1 VVRRVA
7 QSQRKIQSLSHL
19 CVAPPGDRV
28 PRLFLTLV
36 AAAFA
41 AGQVPDPA
49 TNAYEALRTKDYDRA
64 IQGFRRA
71 LALAPD
77 RSSIHKDLA
86 YTLLKVGETEA
97 GRDEFAEAVRLDT
110 ADEHVALEY
119 AFLCYETNQKAL
131 ARRIFD
137 RLRKGGNQAAAEAF
151 ENIDR
156 PLREGIARWKRVLE
170 TSPGN
175 FSAHE
180 ELAHLSEQAD
190 ELNLAAEH
198 YEKAWK
204 LRPDRR
210 ALLLDLGRVWTAQNR
225 EEANAALLAAS
236 RGAEPRTAE
245 EAQELL
251 PKRYPFVY
259 EFQRALDLD
268 PSNAPLRRELA
279 YLYLELSNRADAE
292 RELERVVQQ
301 PPRDF
306 ESKAQLGLL
315 RLDRGDSAGA
325 MPLLEQVIAG
335 ADDELAN
342 RIRSVLH
349 LPLKLPKREDQPPD
363 TPSSEAKQMAEK
375 SLERGYLKDALKY
388 LLIEHENDP
397 DDFDVMLKLGQTY
410 NNLKD
415 DQEAVKWFNLAQLSP
430 DSSTAQEASR
440 AYHNL
445 EPSLERFRTTVW
457 VFPMF
462 STRWHDLFAYAQAK
476 TELRMPK
483 WFVRPYLSLRFIG
496 DTSGAVELAGTVGP
510 QYLSERSAILAA
522 GVATTPWHGVWAG
535 LTAWFEAGES
545 LRYAPTAQD
554 SGRFVPDYRGG
565 LTYAKGFG
573 AMLAGGA
580 HGFYAETN
588 DDGIFVS
595 RFSNDT
601 LFYSQNRAGYTFRAT
616 ESAGGFHA
624 QLYWNGNATVDV
636 LHQYWA
642 NYVETGPGI
651 RFHIDTLGPL
661 IFSVNALRGAY
672 LVNQGNPRGP
682 NFNDIRAGIW
692 YSFSK

>member
-1 VVRRVA
+1 M
-7 QSQRKIQSLSHL
+7 
-19 CVAPPGDRV
+19 
-28 PRLFLTLV
+28 PRLILMLV
-36 AAAFA
+36 AAVLA
-41 AGQVPDPA
+41 AGQTPDLER
-49 TNAYEALRTKDYDRA
+49 AYEALRTKDYDSA
-64 IQGFRRA
+64 IQGFRQA
-71 LALAPD
+71 LALAPNQ
-77 RSSIHKDLA
+77 SSIHKDLA
-86 YTLLKVGETEA
+86 YTLLKIGETEA
-97 GRDEFAEAVRLDT
+97 GRDEFTEAVRLDP
-110 ADEHVALEY
+110 ADDHIALEY

-137 RLRKGGNQAAAEAF
+137 RLRKTGNQTVAQAF

-170 TSPGN
+170 TSPDN

-180 ELAHLSEQAD
+180 ELAHLAEQAD
-190 ELNLAAEH
+190 QLDLAAQH
-198 YEKAWK
+198 YETAWK

-210 ALLLDLGRVWTAQNR
+210 ALLVDLGRVWTAENR
-225 EEANAALLAAS
+225 LEEGNTALLAAS

-268 PSNAPLRRELA
+268 PSNTPLRRELA
-279 YLYLELSNRADAE
+279 YLYVAMSNHAGAE
-292 RELERVVQQ
+292 KELERVIQEA
-301 PPRDF
+301 PGDL

-342 RIRSVLH
+342 RIRNVLH
-349 LPLKLPKREDQPPD
+349 LPPKLQKREEQPS
-363 TPSSEAKQMAEK
+363 TTGSSDIKQLADK
-375 SLERGYLKDALKY
+375 SLEKGYLKDAVKY

-397 DDFDVMLKLGQTY
+397 DNFDVMLKLGQTY

-415 DQEAVKWFNLAQLSP
+415 DEEAVKWFNLAQLSP
-430 DSSTAQEASR
+430 DTATAQEAAR
-440 AYHNL
+440 AYRNL
-445 EPSLERFRTTVW
+445 KPSAERFRTSVW

-476 TELRMPK
+476 IEPQMPN

-510 QYLSERSAILAA
+510 QYLSERSAILAL
-522 GVATTPWHGVWAG
+522 GVATKSWKG
-535 LTAWFEAGES
+535 LTGWFEAGES
-545 LRYAPTAQD
+545 FRYAPTQQD
-554 SGRFVPDYRGG
+554 PGRVVPDYRGG
-565 LTYAKGFG
+565 LTYARGIG

-580 HGFYAETN
+580 HGLYAETN

-595 RFSNDT
+595 RFSKDT
-601 LFYSQNRAGYTFRAT
+601 LFYSQNRTGYTFRAA
-616 ESAGGFHA
+616 EGAGGFHA
-624 QLYWNGNATVDV
+624 QLYWNWNATVDG
-636 LHQYWA
+636 LRQYWA

-651 RFHIDTLGPL
+651 RFRVEALGPL